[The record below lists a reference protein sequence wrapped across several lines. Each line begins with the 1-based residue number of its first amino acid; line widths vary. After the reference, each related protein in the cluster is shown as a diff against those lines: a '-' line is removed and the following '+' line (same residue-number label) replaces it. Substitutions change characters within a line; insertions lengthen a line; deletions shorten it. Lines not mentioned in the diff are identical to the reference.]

1 MKKKYVNIEF
11 VYALFWSFISWWPRF
26 FFLVDA
32 VEGDGGEEGLKD
44 KRLEVPGQ
52 DYGHHQ
58 AIVPMRLGIANKL
71 IIINLLFTSHVFD

>member
-1 MKKKYVNIEF
+1 MHYF
-11 VYALFWSFISWWPRF
+11 DPLFLGGRGF

-71 IIINLLFTSHVFD
+71 IIINLFNLIINFTSHVFG